1 MENLNQYF
9 TKDIAETMVNGNGY
23 LPSYEKKA
31 KLDKLKVAYS
41 LMELEQSRN
50 EDWHEGVIFRWIKEF
65 ENIGFDT
72 YTAIERIN
80 NAKYVKEWGT
90 VTKFEHFI
98 DESELVIDTEL
109 INLKAKLLLERGD
122 YYDVRKYKI
131 LTQYYN
137 SNKDMENTKEETN
150 KIEYEIKIRIKMK
163 SILDDAYKVF
173 LESIYATGFLEN
185 PICEK
190 ATGDFITTL
199 ENEIDNFKL

>member
-1 MENLNQYF
+1 
-9 TKDIAETMVNGNGY
+9 
-23 LPSYEKKA
+23 
-31 KLDKLKVAYS
+31 
-41 LMELEQSRN
+41 MELEQSRN

-173 LESIYATGFLEN
+173 LESIYATGFLEDS
-185 PICEK
+185 ICEK